1 MLACRAWID
10 FDQAMD
16 FLNQFQLKGKRA
28 LVCGAS
34 QGIGR
39 SAALYLAQMGAQVCV
54 LARQSGLLQEVVE
67 SLPGHG
73 HQFLSLDLS
82 STVEIGNALKPL
94 LPFHIVINN
103 AGGPKAGPLLDSSA
117 EDFLSG
123 LRVHLLAAQ
132 KIAQL
137 TVPGM
142 KEAGYGR
149 IINVISTSVK
159 TPLGNLGVSNT
170 VRGAMASWAKTL
182 ANEVGPFG
190 ITVNNVLPGY
200 TKTPRFEALR
210 KSAAEK
216 NKVSEAQIENQW
228 KASVPLNRFAE
239 PEEVAAA
246 IAFLASPAAGYI
258 SGINLP
264 VDGGRTPSL

>member
-1 MLACRAWID
+1 MLELPRGMD
-10 FDQAMD
+10 FYQAMN
-16 FLNQFQLKGKRA
+16 FLSQMQLKGKRA

-39 SAALYLAQMGAQVCV
+39 STAEMLAQLGAEVCL
-54 LARQSGLLQEVVE
+54 LARQEDLLKDLVKT
-67 SLPGHG
+67 LPGQG
-73 HQFLSLDLS
+73 HQFVALDLS
-82 STVEIGNALKPL
+82 STADIEARLKPL

-103 AGGPKAGPLLDSSA
+103 AGGPKSGPLLEASA
-117 EDFLSG
+117 EDFLKG
-123 LRVHLLAAQ
+123 LSVHLLAAQ
-132 KIAQL
+132 KIAQMC
-137 TVPGM
+137 VPGM

-159 TPLGNLGVSNT
+159 TPLSQLGVSNT

-182 ANEVGPFG
+182 ANEAGVFG

-200 TKTPRFEALR
+200 TKTARFEALR
-210 KSAAEK
+210 KAAAEK
-216 NKVSEAQIENQW
+216 NKVTEVQIENQW
-228 KASVPLNRFAE
+228 KASVPLARFAE

-246 IAFLASPAAGYI
+246 IAFLASPVAGYI